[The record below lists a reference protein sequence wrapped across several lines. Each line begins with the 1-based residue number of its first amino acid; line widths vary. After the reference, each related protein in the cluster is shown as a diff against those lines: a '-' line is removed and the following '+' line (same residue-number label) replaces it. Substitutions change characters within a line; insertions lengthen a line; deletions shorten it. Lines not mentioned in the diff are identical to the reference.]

1 MNSARQTFEW
11 RTEEWQH
18 SHELLIGTV
27 SDEKVTTKE
36 R

>member
-1 MNSARQTFEW
+1 MNTARRTFEW
-11 RTEEWQH
+11 RAEEWQH

-27 SDEKVTTKE
+27 SDKKVTTKE